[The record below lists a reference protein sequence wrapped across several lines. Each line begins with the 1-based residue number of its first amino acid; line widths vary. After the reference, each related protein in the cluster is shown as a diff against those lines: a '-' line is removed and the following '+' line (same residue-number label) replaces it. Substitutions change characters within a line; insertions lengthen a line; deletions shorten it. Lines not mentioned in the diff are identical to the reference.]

1 MKLLTPLAALM
12 MLAACTG
19 HADNK
24 THIDMQTADRNT
36 AHTDSICLAGGCF
49 WGTEHFLK
57 QIDGVVSTE
66 TGYANSNTPDPTYRE
81 VCTGTTGAAEAVMV
95 RYDPSR
101 VGLPFLLRLYF
112 LTIDP
117 TSLNRQGNDRGT
129 QYRTGIYYTAEAQKP
144 VIVNALDSLQRQLDK
159 PLAIET
165 GRLRNFYPAEDYH
178 QDYLDKNPGGYC
190 HIDPWLFEVARRVT
204 KRPQAHVDP
213 SAYSRPDDARLRS
226 ELTAE
231 QYAVTQR
238 NATEAPFRNEYF
250 DNHEKGIYV
259 DVTTGEP
266 LFVSTDK
273 FDSGCGWPSFSRPV
287 SDKVIVEK
295 RDLSHGMDR
304 TEVRSRVG
312 DAHLG
317 HVFPDG
323 PKESGGLRYCI
334 NSASLRFIPL
344 NRMAAEGYGQYIPLV
359 R

>member
-1 MKLLTPLAALM
+1 MKIILAALPAVVM
-12 MLAACTG
+12 TASCATPAEKNRQTM
-19 HADNK
+19 DNDNINNIE
-24 THIDMQTADRNT
+24 TIYF
-36 AHTDSICLAGGCF
+36 AGGCF
-49 WGTEHFLK
+49 WGTEHFIK
-57 QIDGVVSTE
+57 QIDGVVDTE
-66 TGYANSNTPDPTYRE
+66 AGYANSLIPDPTYSE
-81 VCTGTTGAAEAVMV
+81 VCTGQTMAAEGVKV
-95 RYDPSR
+95 EYDTTRIDLPS
-101 VGLPFLLRLYF
+101 LIQLY
-112 LTIDP
+112 LMTIDP
-117 TSLNRQGNDRGT
+117 TSVNRQGNDRGT
-129 QYRTGIYYTAEAQKP
+129 QYRTGIYYTNPRQQQTALAEIAKEAQLHRLPIAVEVKE
-144 VIVNALDSLQRQLDK
+144 LQ
-159 PLAIET
+159 
-165 GRLRNFYPAEDYH
+165 NFYPAEEYH

-190 HIDPWLFEVARRVT
+190 HIDPRLFEVARRVT

-231 QYAVTQR
+231 QYAVTQQ

-287 SDKVIVEK
+287 SDKVIVKK

-312 DAHLG
+312 DSHLG

-323 PKESGGLRYCI
+323 PKERGGLRYCI